1 MSEVILEKPKK
12 VEDFAYKAHV
22 MSDPLSMSYNA
33 GYNIERDNYHYDTG
47 VIDYPENRWGK
58 EYLRNYTSDYYFAY
72 IKDVD
77 KNCYVGYCCY
87 YLENG
92 QYQCGIVI
100 ESKYRHQGYGRKGL
114 ELLIQKAKENEKIK
128 SLYDCFEV
136 DRGCLNLFLSL
147 GFEIVERTKWQKFSK
162 EVDGVVVKLD
172 FY

>member
-1 MSEVILEKPKK
+1 M
-12 VEDFAYKAHV
+12 
-22 MSDPLSMSYNA
+22 
-33 GYNIERDNYHYDTG
+33 
-47 VIDYPENRWGK
+47 GK
-58 EYLRNYTSDYYFAY
+58 RSDYYFAY

-172 FY
+172 LY

>member
-1 MSEVILEKPKK
+1 M
-12 VEDFAYKAHV
+12 
-22 MSDPLSMSYNA
+22 
-33 GYNIERDNYHYDTG
+33 
-47 VIDYPENRWGK
+47 
-58 EYLRNYTSDYYFAY
+58 
-72 IKDVD
+72 
-77 KNCYVGYCCY
+77 GYCCY

-92 QYQCGIVI
+92 QYQCGVVI
-100 ESKYRHQGYGRKGL
+100 ERKYRHQGYGRKGL

-172 FY
+172 LY